1 MSTLALAGCGADTA
15 PAGPDNALDDSA
27 VTVASFDFP
36 ESELLAEVYG
46 QALRASGVDV
56 RMELGLGQREFVQ
69 PALAGGL
76 VEFVPEYA
84 GTALQFLSRGTSP
97 PSDDLA
103 ATRTLLRRFL
113 DDQGLVSL
121 APALAQN
128 ANAVVVTRELAHRYG
143 LHDISD
149 LRAVA
154 PRLTFGGPPGC
165 PDRPLCLAGLERI
178 YGLAF
183 ESFLPLDVGGPLTH
197 QALVGGHIDVA
208 LLFTTDPRITAE
220 GLVVLEDDRGMQPA
234 ENVIPVVRTEVVE
247 RWGDRLVAVVDGVSA
262 RLTTG
267 RLRALN
273 ARVDGGEPAT
283 DVAADWL
290 ATEGLT

>member
-1 MSTLALAGCGADTA
+1 
-15 PAGPDNALDDSA
+15 
-27 VTVASFDFP
+27 
-36 ESELLAEVYG
+36 
-46 QALRASGVDV
+46 
-56 RMELGLGQREFVQ
+56 
-69 PALAGGL
+69 
-76 VEFVPEYA
+76 
-84 GTALQFLSRGTSP
+84 
-97 PSDDLA
+97 
-103 ATRTLLRRFL
+103 
-113 DDQGLVSL
+113 
-121 APALAQN
+121 
-128 ANAVVVTRELAHRYG
+128 
-143 LHDISD
+143 
-149 LRAVA
+149 
-154 PRLTFGGPPGC
+154 
-165 PDRPLCLAGLERI
+165 LCLAGLERI